1 MEMRQM
7 KKLLLGA
14 AAMGLLAA
22 DVAAAQ
28 QTTVRTD
35 RQGDTRVITR
45 QRDGDR
51 VVREYQRDGD
61 VVKRRNGQVVQ
72 RNNRRYSYGGQYYNA
87 VRAPRWVAPRGWTY
101 RRYAIGAT
109 LPTFFLGSTYYVDPM
124 RFGLRVGPAG
134 SGRRW
139 VRVGD
144 DLYLVNARGRV
155 FQVVPNVFY
164 Y

>member
-1 MEMRQM
+1 M

-14 AAMGLLAA
+14 AALGLLAA
-22 DVAAAQ
+22 DVAAA

-61 VVKRRNGQVVQ
+61 VVVRKNGNVVRRND
-72 RNNRRYSYGGQYYNA
+72 RRYYYGGRAYTA
-87 VRAPRWVAPRGWTY
+87 VRGPRWVAPRGWAY
-101 RRYAIGAT
+101 RRYAIGT
-109 LPTFFLGSTYYVDPM
+109 SLPGFFLSTSYYVDPV

-134 SGRRW
+134 YGRRW
-139 VRVGD
+139 VRVGN